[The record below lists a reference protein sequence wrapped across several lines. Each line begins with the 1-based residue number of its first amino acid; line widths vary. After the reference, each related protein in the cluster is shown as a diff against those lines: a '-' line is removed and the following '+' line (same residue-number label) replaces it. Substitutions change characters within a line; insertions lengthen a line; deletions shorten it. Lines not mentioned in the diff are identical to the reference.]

1 MPRDRVFHVAMDS
14 IISQLHVRF
23 SSMQQI
29 CDEFCILWKFR
40 DMPQDSISA
49 SCSKLSEKYK
59 NDLTES
65 LEDQI
70 QHLKKIYSATFEDGL
85 GPLDLLN
92 AIYTRGLQSIYGD
105 LCVLLH
111 IFLSLPVTVAGGER
125 AFSKMKI
132 IKNYLRSNMSQERL
146 NGLAM
151 LSIERQLAK
160 KLDFKDIIEDFATRK
175 VRRMAFGVQI

>member
-1 MPRDRVFHVAMDS
+1 MDS

-29 CDEFCILWKFR
+29 CDEFCVLWKFR

-65 LEDQI
+65 LDDQI
-70 QHLKKIYSATFEDGL
+70 QHLKNIYSATFEDGL

-92 AIYTRGLQSIYGD
+92 AVYTMGQQSIYGD

-111 IFLSLPVTVAGGER
+111 IFLSLSLPVTVTVAGER
-125 AFSKMKI
+125 
-132 IKNYLRSNMSQERL
+132 
-146 NGLAM
+146 
-151 LSIERQLAK
+151 
-160 KLDFKDIIEDFATRK
+160 D
-175 VRRMAFGVQI
+175 VRREKECVMMVEASAIVSFRECECVLYRQWTS